1 MLRLLKPDEI
11 MKEEILRYNDAWKER
26 GLNLVPHAAKLGSL
40 SFGDWLKNT
49 RDLETVA
56 EEPFVTQEV
65 WFLFSGDTIVGA
77 CTLRHS
83 LNAYLL
89 AVGGQIGYGVHPEE
103 RKNGYATYMLEKT
116 LRYAKSKGLKKILVT
131 CTVGNTASEKT
142 LEKCGGIFENIM
154 EDGENRVARY
164 WFHLQ

>member
-1 MLRLLKPDEI
+1 MLRLLKPDET
-11 MKEEILRYNDAWKER
+11 MKEEILRYNNDWEGS
-26 GLNLVPHAAKLGSL
+26 GLKLIPHAARLGTL
-40 SFGDWLKNT
+40 PFEDWLKGT

-65 WFLFSGDTIVGA
+65 WFLFRDDTIVGA

-83 LNAYLL
+83 LNAYLF

-103 RKNGYATYMLEKT
+103 RKKGYATYMLNEM
-116 LRYAKSKGLKKILVT
+116 LRYAKTLRIRKILVT
-131 CTVGNTASEKT
+131 CSAGNTASEKT
-142 LEKCGGIFENIM
+142 IEKCGGILENIM
-154 EDGENRVARY
+154 EDGENQVARY

>member
-1 MLRLLKPDEI
+1 MLRLLKPDET
-11 MKEEILRYNDAWKER
+11 MMEEILRYNDAWKER

-40 SFGDWLKNT
+40 SFVDWLKNT

-89 AVGGQIGYGVHPEE
+89 AVGGRLVMAFIQK
-103 RKNGYATYMLEKT
+103 REKMDMPHIC
-116 LRYAKSKGLKKILVT
+116 LKKLYDMQ
-131 CTVGNTASEKT
+131 SQRD
-142 LEKCGGIFENIM
+142 LRRF
-154 EDGENRVARY
+154 
-164 WFHLQ
+164 